1 MELFY
6 SALSPFARKVR
17 VCAYELGLHDRL
29 VLVPTDTWTD
39 PTYRQTNPL
48 SQVPALA
55 LDDGEVLFDSAVI
68 CEALIEMGG
77 GGLVPPA
84 GRPRWTALTRQALAD
99 GMADAGVRIVRER
112 QRSDPHDDVVAGQT
126 GKIVAGLAVLEPQAP
141 FADFGLAEIAVACL
155 LGYLDARKILDWREG
170 RPLLA
175 AWFETVSRRDSM
187 VASLPQ
193 IAKS

>member
-17 VCAYELGLHDRL
+17 VCAYELGLHDRIA
-29 VLVPTDTWTD
+29 LVPTDAWND
-39 PTYRQTNPL
+39 ASYKDTNPL

-68 CEALIEMGG
+68 CEALDEMGG
-77 GGLVPPA
+77 GRLVPPA
-84 GRPRWTALTRQALAD
+84 GRPRWTALTLQALAD
-99 GMADAGVRIVRER
+99 GMGEAGVRVVRER
-112 QRSDPHDDVVAGQT
+112 QRSDPHDDVVAAQT
-126 GKIVAGLAVLEPQAP
+126 GKIVAGLAALEAQAP
-141 FADFGLAEIAVACL
+141 FADFGLAEISVACT
-155 LGYLDARKILDWREG
+155 LGYLDARKIIDWRDG
-170 RPLLA
+170 RPRLA
-175 AWFETVSRRDSM
+175 AWFEAVGRRDSM